1 MLIEFPRSTDNRLLY
16 IIPYFDIWKNKD
28 NNRSLPFITKIC
40 RFKRNIID
48 NNFINNEIK
57 RLSFKYLDDIIR
69 TLYLKYKYS
78 KLWMFRILCKK
89 PSMNSLD
96 LEFNE
101 INSNRSDIIVYIDNE
116 ERRKYLF
123 SQKDFNKLVKTNL
136 EHSYAYDSIPEPL
149 PIRNP
154 YTNKEIL
161 KHDLISIDRGL
172 KNPPLVWH
180 MFKSCRYDI
189 DSFKTI
195 HHGYLLNM
203 CISSFIDGLENEDI
217 IFYLH
222 DMFDFFKIENYCK
235 RCVDEARHV
244 RTKLVRNIL
253 IDWIACLKIAKPF
266 THVEMYYLIKLY
278 ISPCDIHNPKRK
290 IATRFKN
297 EINIEFTGGP
307 LDSNKLYIFKAVS
320 NYTIKPRRLKNIN
333 IDTSERYR
341 KKLKKRFGIKSI
353 E

>member
-1 MLIEFPRSTDNRLLY
+1 MLIEFPRPTDIRLTY
-16 IIPYFDIWKNKD
+16 IIPYFDIWKNQD
-28 NNRSLPFITKIC
+28 NNRGLPFITKIC
-40 RFKRNIID
+40 RFKRNIIS

-57 RLSFKYLDDIIR
+57 GLSFKYLDDIIR
-69 TLYLKYKYS
+69 KVYLKYKYC
-78 KLWMFRILCKK
+78 KLWMFKILCKK

-101 INSNRSDIIVYIDNE
+101 INSNSSDIIVYIDSE
-116 ERRKYLF
+116 ERKKYLF

-136 EHSYAYDSIPEPL
+136 EHSYAYDAIPEPL

-161 KHDLISIDRGL
+161 KHDLISINRGL

-189 DSFKTI
+189 NNFKSI

-203 CISSFIDGLENEDI
+203 CISSFIDGLENDDI

-222 DMFDFFKIENYCK
+222 DMFEFFKIENYCK
-235 RCVDEARHV
+235 KCIDEARDI
-244 RTKLVRNIL
+244 RTKMVRNTL
-253 IDWIACLKIAKPF
+253 IKWIAALKLAIPF
-266 THVEMYYLIKLY
+266 MQEDMFFLIKLY
-278 ISPCDIHNPKRK
+278 IKPCIIHSPKRK
-290 IATRFKN
+290 IVTKYKQ
-297 EINIEFTGGP
+297 EINIQFTGGP
-307 LDSNKLYIFKAVS
+307 LDPNKLYIFKAVS
-320 NYTIKPRRLKNIN
+320 DDTKPKKVKPIN